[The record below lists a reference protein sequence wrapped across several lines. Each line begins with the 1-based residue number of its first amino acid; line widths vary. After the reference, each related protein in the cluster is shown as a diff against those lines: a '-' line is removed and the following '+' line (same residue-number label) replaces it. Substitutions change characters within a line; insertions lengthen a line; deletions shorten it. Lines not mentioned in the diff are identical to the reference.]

1 MRSFLFFLIILL
13 LTIIFTS
20 EEEKGNETKTSKN
33 DINKNKHSK
42 IEENKK
48 QKNSYVKSNSKKDD
62 KKKSKK
68 KKTPKKPEE
77 REELIPPPPL
87 SFISDI
93 PQDTYNLLNDNV
105 YLLNDKTIDKVL
117 QNGNNYRWLVIL
129 FSETCG
135 HCYFARTEIRKI
147 LPDYKYSSTL
157 RFAELEINVNPMSNM
172 RFNIEG
178 VPYIFILQNNTMYLM
193 DSYPSQKNLIKFLE
207 MDLTLFLPEE
217 KRPFPPRV
225 QFKRYWLDNIKNSF
239 KEMANNLNEFL
250 SGYGIKYEF
259 TPFTLF
265 IGSIIFLLFTCF
277 LEYFCCMKY
286 CPEEEIIQE
295 EEKNNNEDKKEK
307 EEKDKIRDEKKQ
319 QDNNNELKENKDISE
334 NEKIE
339 REKEKEEKNKK
350 EDKEEEKEKENKIIG
365 KNNKKKK
372 KE

>member
-1 MRSFLFFLIILL
+1 M
-13 LTIIFTS
+13 
-20 EEEKGNETKTSKN
+20 
-33 DINKNKHSK
+33 
-42 IEENKK
+42 
-48 QKNSYVKSNSKKDD
+48 
-62 KKKSKK
+62 
-68 KKTPKKPEE
+68 
-77 REELIPPPPL
+77 
-87 SFISDI
+87 
-93 PQDTYNLLNDNV
+93 
-105 YLLNDKTIDKVL
+105 